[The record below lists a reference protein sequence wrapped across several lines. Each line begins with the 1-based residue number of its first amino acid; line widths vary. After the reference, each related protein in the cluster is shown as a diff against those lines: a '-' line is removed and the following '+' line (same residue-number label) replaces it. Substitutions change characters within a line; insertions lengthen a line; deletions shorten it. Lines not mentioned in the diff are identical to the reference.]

1 LTMKLFFNILLIL
14 VSLSNLSCISGS
26 WINFEYEEARI
37 YLYGLKPD
45 STYES
50 EPSIIV
56 NGQLSKTVVNPEGI
70 KLTKN
75 QIDKV
80 NHILSPHFHFG
91 SRKAASCFI
100 PHHGIVFFKSGIP
113 VAHVSA
119 CVMCNQVKA
128 YPKDGFFDREEFI
141 ELLEEVHLP
150 VFRHPGDIDE
160 YLKKN

>member
-1 LTMKLFFNILLIL
+1 
-14 VSLSNLSCISGS
+14 
-26 WINFEYEEARI
+26 
-37 YLYGLKPD
+37 
-45 STYES
+45 
-50 EPSIIV
+50 
-56 NGQLSKTVVNPEGI
+56 
-70 KLTKN
+70 
-75 QIDKV
+75 
-80 NHILSPHFHFG
+80 
-91 SRKAASCFI
+91 ASCFI
-100 PHHGIVFFKSGIP
+100 PHHGIVFFKSGMP